1 MERSRDPEKEDLMK
15 ETMSPKER
23 LLATLAHQPVDRI
36 PVAQPLHTGTIEL
49 MKSCGAFWP
58 EVHSNAELMATLSYE
73 AHRVIGFES
82 VRVPFDINIEA
93 EAMGCTLEYHAGRN
107 KGLDIQPPVKEPP
120 MSETGDFSRVKDPD
134 PYKDGRMPVVL
145 EAIKLLKKR
154 VPDTLP
160 VLSMVV
166 GPFMVAGQVR
176 GVDPFM
182 RELMRKPAAA
192 LELIERARKVC
203 VRYAQAQVEAG
214 ADVVVIV
221 DATASCDLISPKQF
235 DEFAKPFSRSIT
247 ESLSVPT
254 ILHICGKNDLLLT
267 RMAEVAPGISVDS
280 MVDMANAKQTVG
292 ENTAMFGN
300 INVNGVLLF
309 GEPEEVKQAVIECIE
324 KGTDALT
331 TCCGIPPQ
339 TSTINLQTMVETGK
353 KYGFKKVWV

>member
-1 MERSRDPEKEDLMK
+1 MK

-49 MKSCGAFWP
+49 MKSCGAYWP

-93 EAMGCTLEYHAGRN
+93 EAMGCELEYHTGRN
-107 KGLDIQPPVKEPP
+107 KGLDIQPPVKVPGV
-120 MSETGDFSRVKDPD
+120 TADGDYSGVKDPD

-145 EAIKLLKKR
+145 QAIKLLKKK
-154 VPDTLP
+154 VPDTIP
-160 VLSMVV
+160 VIAMVV
-166 GPFMVAGQVR
+166 GPFMVAAQLR
-176 GVDPFM
+176 GVEIFM
-182 RELMRKPAAA
+182 REIMRKPAEPLA
-192 LELIERARKVC
+192 LIERARKIC
-203 VRYAQAQVEAG
+203 VKYAQAMEEAG

-235 DEFAKPFSRSIT
+235 DEFAKPFSRTIT

-280 MVDMANAKQTVG
+280 MVDMAYAKQTVG
-292 ENTAMFGN
+292 EKTAMFGN

-309 GEPEEVKQAVIECIE
+309 GEPEEVKNAVIECID
-324 KGTDALT
+324 KGTDNLT

>member
-1 MERSRDPEKEDLMK
+1 MK

-23 LLATLAHQPVDRI
+23 LLATLARQPVDRI

-49 MKSCGAFWP
+49 MKSCGAYWP
-58 EVHSNAELMATLSYE
+58 EVHSDSELMATLSYE

-93 EAMGCTLEYHAGRN
+93 EAMGCVLEYHSGRN
-107 KGLDIQPPVKEPP
+107 KGLDIQPPVKEPAI
-120 MSETGDFSRVKDPD
+120 SETGDFSRVKDPD

-145 EAIKLLKKR
+145 KAIKLLKKR
-154 VPDTLP
+154 VPDTIP
-160 VLSMVV
+160 VISMVV

-192 LELIERARKVC
+192 IELIKKAQKVC
-203 VRYAQAQVEAG
+203 VKYAQAQVEAG

-247 ESLSVPT
+247 ENISVPT
-254 ILHICGKNDLLLT
+254 ILHICGKNDLILT
-267 RMAEVAPGISVDS
+267 RMAEVAPGISIDS
-280 MVDMANAKQTVG
+280 LVDMADAKAAVG
-292 ENTAMFGN
+292 EKTAVCGN
-300 INVNGVLLF
+300 VNVNGVLLF
-309 GEPEEVKQAVIECIE
+309 DGPEDVEKAVMEIIN
-324 KGTDALT
+324 KGTDLLT

-339 TSTINLQTMVETGK
+339 TPTINLQAMVETGK

>member
-1 MERSRDPEKEDLMK
+1 MK

-23 LLATLAHQPVDRI
+23 LFATLAHQPVDRI

-93 EAMGCTLEYHAGRN
+93 EAMGCELEYHAGRN

-120 MSETGDFSRVKDPD
+120 VSETGDFSRVKDPD

-154 VPDTLP
+154 VPDTIP

-166 GPFMVAGQVR
+166 GPFMVAAQVR

-182 RELMRKPAAA
+182 REIMRKPAVTK
-192 LELIERARKVC
+192 ELIERAQKVC
-203 VRYAQAQVEAG
+203 VKYAQAQVEAG

-235 DEFAKPFSRSIT
+235 DEFAKPYSRSIT
-247 ESLSVPT
+247 ENISVPT

-280 MVDMANAKQTVG
+280 MVNMAYAKQTVG
-292 ENTAMFGN
+292 ENTAMCGN

-324 KGTDALT
+324 KGTDVLT

-353 KYGFKKVWV
+353 KHGFRKVWV

>member
-1 MERSRDPEKEDLMK
+1 MK

-93 EAMGCTLEYHAGRN
+93 EAMGCELEYHAGRN

-120 MSETGDFSRVKDPD
+120 ISETGDFSRVKDPD

-145 EAIKLLKKR
+145 EAIKILKKK
-154 VPDTLP
+154 VPDTIP
-160 VLSMVV
+160 VISMVV
-166 GPFMVAGQVR
+166 GPFMVAAQVR

-192 LELIERARKVC
+192 LELIEKARKVS

-235 DEFAKPFSRSIT
+235 DDFAKPFSRTITDSI
-247 ESLSVPT
+247 SVPT
-254 ILHICGKNDLLLT
+254 ILHICGKNNLLLT

-280 MVDMANAKQTVG
+280 MVDMADAKRTVG

-309 GEPEEVKQAVIECIE
+309 GEPEEVEKAVIECIE
-324 KGTDALT
+324 KGTDCLT

-339 TSTINLQTMVETGK
+339 TSTINLQTMVQTGK
-353 KYGFKKVWV
+353 KHGWKKVWV